1 MAPSALSTVP
11 HRARVVVAA
20 TGKGGAGKT
29 TSVACLAV
37 YWARRGKR
45 VALIDADPNQT
56 LARWHARGDVLCDI
70 PLTAE
75 YDADALLP
83 AIETYAADCDVVV
96 VDCAGFT
103 SQSMLFAV
111 GAADLVLIPAM
122 TDEAN
127 LFEAARTQK
136 LVRNASALTRRT
148 IASRV
153 LLCRVKRCAVTSHA
167 RRELQKLGLAVL
179 TAQLNDRV
187 AFQEASFFGTAPSVL
202 QPKGAASVDIDKVG
216 EELDALLWSH
226 EKGNRE

>member
-1 MAPSALSTVP
+1 MARTASAPSNGP
-11 HRARVVVAA
+11 RARVVVAA

-37 YWARRGKR
+37 FWARRGKR
-45 VALIDADPNQT
+45 VCLIDADPNQT
-56 LARWHARGDVLCDI
+56 LARWHARGDVLREI

-75 YDADALLP
+75 YDADALMP
-83 AIETYAADCDVVV
+83 TIETYATQSDVVL

-111 GAADLVLIPAM
+111 GAADMVLIPAM

-136 LVRNASALTRRT
+136 LVRNAEALTRRS
-148 IASRV
+148 INSRV
-153 LLCRVKRCAVTSHA
+153 LLCRVKRSAVASHA
-167 RRELQKLGLAVL
+167 RQELQKLGLMVL
-179 TAQLNDRV
+179 EAQLNDRV

-202 QPKGAASVDIDKVG
+202 QPKGAASGDIDKVG
-216 EELDALLWSH
+216 EELDALLWSQGRG
-226 EKGNRE
+226 K

>member
-1 MAPSALSTVP
+1 M
-11 HRARVVVAA
+11 VVAA

-37 YWARRGKR
+37 YWAARGKR
-45 VALIDADPNQT
+45 VTLIDADPNQT
-56 LARWHARGDVLCDI
+56 LARWHARGDVLREI

-75 YDADALLP
+75 YDADALMP
-83 AIETYAADCDVVV
+83 VIEAYADECDVVL

-127 LFEAARTQK
+127 LFEAARTLK
-136 LVRNASALTRRT
+136 LVRNASALTRRH
-148 IASRV
+148 IESRV
-153 LLCRVKRCAVTSHA
+153 LLCRVKRCAVASHA
-167 RRELQKLGLAVL
+167 RQELQKLGLTVL
-179 TAQLNDRV
+179 SAQLNDRV

-202 QPKGAASVDIDKVG
+202 QPKGAASGDIDKVG
-216 EELDALLWSH
+216 GELDALLWSH
-226 EKGNRE
+226 EKGK

>member
-1 MAPSALSTVP
+1 MAVAASSSVLAP
-11 HRARVVVAA
+11 RARVVVAA

-37 YWARRGKR
+37 YWARRGLK
-45 VALIDADPNQT
+45 VCLIDADPNQT
-56 LARWHARGDVLCDI
+56 LARWHARGDVLREI

-83 AIETYAADCDVVV
+83 AIEDYAARCDVVV

-111 GAADLVLIPAM
+111 GAADMVLIPAM

-136 LVRNASALTRRT
+136 LVRNASALTRRA
-148 IASRV
+148 IESRV
-153 LLCRVKRCAVTSHA
+153 LLCRVKRCAVAQHA
-167 RRELQKLGLAVL
+167 RQELQKLGLVVL
-179 TAQLNDRV
+179 DAQLNDRV

-202 QPKGAASVDIDKVG
+202 QPKGAASGDIDLVG
-216 EELDALLWSH
+216 KELDALLWSQG
-226 EKGNRE
+226 KGN